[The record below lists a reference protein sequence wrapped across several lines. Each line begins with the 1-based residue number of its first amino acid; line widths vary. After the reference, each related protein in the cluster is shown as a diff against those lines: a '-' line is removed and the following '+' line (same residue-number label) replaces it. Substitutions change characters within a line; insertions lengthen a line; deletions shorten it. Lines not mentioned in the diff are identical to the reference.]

1 MINTTTK
8 MLQNG
13 VDSAHKIWLAGLGTV
28 DMVQEEGT
36 KMTSKMTTKVT
47 EESKKMADEGNK
59 LFDRLVERGRGL
71 ETSAKKELEKGAR
84 EVETKVNETQS
95 TLDRRITEALH
106 RFGIPTRTEIQTL
119 TSRVEELNAKVA
131 LMVETQ
137 VQTAAAAKKASART
151 VYHVTTAEEGW
162 KVLAEGTKEPI
173 AVANTKDEAVTTA
186 RDMAKAVEP
195 SQVVVH
201 KMDGTIQTSYAYGE

>member
-47 EESKKMADEGNK
+47 EESKKMAQESEK
-59 LFDRLVERGRGL
+59 LFDRLVERGRTL

-119 TSRVEELNAKVA
+119 TTRVEELNAKVA

-137 VQTAAAAKKASART
+137 TKADKTAART
-151 VYHVTTAEEGW
+151 VYHVTSAEEGW
-162 KVLAEGTKEPI
+162 KVIVEGTKEPI

>member
-1 MINTTTK
+1 MIDTPTK

-28 DMVQEEGT
+28 DMMQDEG
-36 KMTSKMTTKVT
+36 KQMTSKMTSKVT
-47 EESKKMADEGNK
+47 QESKKMAQQGEK
-59 LFDRLVERGRGL
+59 LFGRLVERGRTL

-84 EVETKVNETQS
+84 EVETKVSETQS
-95 TLDRRITEALH
+95 VLDRRITEALH

-119 TSRVEELNAKVA
+119 TTRVEELNAKVA
-131 LMVETQ
+131 LMVD
-137 VQTAAAAKKASART
+137 VQAKNGQKAPART
-151 VYHVTTAEEGW
+151 VYHVTPAEEGW
-162 KVLAEGTKEPI
+162 KVVAEGTESPV
-173 AVANTKDEAVTTA
+173 AVTNTKDEAVTTA